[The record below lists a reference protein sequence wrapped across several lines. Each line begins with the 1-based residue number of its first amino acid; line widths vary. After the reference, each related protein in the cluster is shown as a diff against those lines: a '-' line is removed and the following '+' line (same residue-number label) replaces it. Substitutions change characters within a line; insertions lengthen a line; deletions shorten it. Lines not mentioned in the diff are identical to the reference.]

1 LSFLN
6 WISGIKSCSLWV
18 EVMEAPTSSSR
29 RVRAGLFEID
39 LDSGEVHKSGRKVPL
54 QEQPFRVL
62 AMLLERPGEVIT
74 REELQ
79 ARLWP
84 ADTFVGFDEGIN
96 TTIRKLR
103 VAFGDSA
110 DNPRFIETIPRRGY
124 RFIAPVKEAD
134 TETLQPAETASMCE
148 ATAEI
153 PGGNLRPSPMRGV
166 ALRWQFLLPIALLAA
181 TLGSLVLIRRK
192 PALTEK
198 DTVVLADIANSTG
211 DAVFDDTLKQALSVQ
226 LTQSPF
232 LNVLSDRKVGETL
245 QLMGHSPDER
255 VTERIALDICQ
266 RTRSTAVLAGSIA
279 NIDGE
284 FVIGLNAVNCY
295 THETLAR
302 EQITSKNKRN
312 VLAALGKAAS
322 DIRSKL
328 GESRASLAKFDTP
341 IDQVTTPSL
350 EALQAY
356 TMGRKALNNGDFT
369 AAVLLLQK
377 AVSLD
382 PKFAMA
388 YRKLGATYL
397 NLGANNLAAES
408 TRKAYE
414 LREHVSEREKFDIEA
429 LSFDG
434 DLEKQMQTLELW
446 AQTYPRDAVPHF
458 ELGNIYDVFGQYER
472 GLAEAR
478 ESLRLDPESSLNYA
492 YLVYA
497 YMVLNRLQEAQATA
511 KEAQVKKLDSPS
523 LRFTLYALAFV
534 QNDAAGMA
542 QQVAWAEGKP
552 EVEDQ
557 MLDFEAN
564 TAAYFGRLGKAREFS
579 RRAVASAERKG
590 EGKETGAGYEA
601 EAALREILF
610 GNAAEARK
618 RAAAALRLSTGRDAQ
633 FGAALTLAMAGDTTR
648 ASALVE
654 DFTKRF
660 PKDTVVRFNYLP
672 TIDAQLALTHKHNRE
687 AIAALQA
694 ATPYELGQPASSP
707 IALGLY
713 PVYVRAEAY
722 LNAHQGSEAAA
733 EFQKIL
739 DRGAVLNSV
748 GALAHLGLARAYGLQ
763 GDVAKARAAYHNFFL
778 LWKDADTDIPILK
791 QAKWEYAKLE

>member
-1 LSFLN
+1 MSFLN

-29 RVRAGLFEID
+29 RVGTTQID
-39 LDSGEVHKSGRKVPL
+39 LGSGEVHKSCGRSPL

-74 REELQ
+74 REVLQ

-134 TETLQPAETASMCE
+134 TETLQPAETASMGE

-153 PGGNLRPSPMRGV
+153 PGGNLRPSPVRGV
-166 ALRWQFLLPIALLAA
+166 ALRWQFLLPMALLAA

-266 RTRSTAVLAGSIA
+266 RTRSSAVLAGSIA

-295 THETLAR
+295 TRETLAR

-397 NLGANNLAAES
+397 NLGENNLAAES

-414 LREHVSEREKFDIEA
+414 LREHVSEREKFDIES

-497 YMVLNRLQEAQATA
+497 YTVLNRLQEAQATA

-534 QNDAAGMA
+534 QNDATGMA
-542 QQVAWAEGKP
+542 QQVAWAEGKRRS
-552 EVEDQ
+552 
-557 MLDFEAN
+557 
-564 TAAYFGRLGKAREFS
+564 GRP
-579 RRAVASAERKG
+579 
-590 EGKETGAGYEA
+590 
-601 EAALREILF
+601 
-610 GNAAEARK
+610 NA
-618 RAAAALRLSTGRDAQ
+618 
-633 FGAALTLAMAGDTTR
+633 
-648 ASALVE
+648 
-654 DFTKRF
+654 
-660 PKDTVVRFNYLP
+660 
-672 TIDAQLALTHKHNRE
+672 
-687 AIAALQA
+687 
-694 ATPYELGQPASSP
+694 
-707 IALGLY
+707 
-713 PVYVRAEAY
+713 
-722 LNAHQGSEAAA
+722 
-733 EFQKIL
+733 
-739 DRGAVLNSV
+739 
-748 GALAHLGLARAYGLQ
+748 
-763 GDVAKARAAYHNFFL
+763 
-778 LWKDADTDIPILK
+778 
-791 QAKWEYAKLE
+791 